1 MCRNPAFAATAL
13 ALILA
18 APGLGVAKDNKDA
31 PPPAATATT
40 AAPVASPRAA

>member
-18 APGLGVAKDNKDA
+18 APGLGVAKDHKDA
-31 PPPAATATT
+31 ASP
-40 AAPVASPRAA
+40 APVASMTA